1 MRLKKILIK
10 QWLFIF
16 IFLLFLSNFI
26 HAADFRVEASIDRSQ
41 VAVNQGFVITLEVTG
56 EGTTQVNFQPEFPA
70 SMDKF
75 CQLIRRGGE
84 SSNFQIINN
93 QVSFSKSIQYTFQAK
108 EIGKFQIDPIVVNIG
123 NETYQSNSFQI
134 EIVKA
139 GSSTSTP
146 PTGTTPVTPG
156 SEPTTAGLDENLFLK
171 ATVNK
176 RTVYQNEPVIVTYKI
191 YTRVTVTSYN
201 LEKLPNTTG
210 FWQEEFEMP
219 QQPRLFTE
227 VINGRKYQVAEIRK
241 VALFP
246 TETGKKTLEPLAL
259 NCEVRVQT
267 RRRPTSIFDSFFD
280 DPFFGRTQ
288 SVKIANEPITINVLP
303 LPLENKPKDFSGI
316 VGRFN
321 LTVTADKNEVEANE
335 AIKLKARLS
344 GEGNIRL
351 LPNPVIELPEDFEK
365 YGPTTSEKINREN
378 SRISGSKSFE
388 YVLIPRQAGNRTIK
402 GISLAY
408 FDLDSKSY
416 KILQTPDIQINIK
429 KGKKDFVSMGPGF
442 SREEIKILGKDIRYI
457 QQTTPE
463 FSMIGKYFYQSPA
476 FLILL
481 FSPLLILAG
490 AIYYRRRLDVFSEN
504 VAYARS
510 RRASRIATDRLKAAR
525 KFLAENTQKEFYAE
539 VSKAILSFVANKLN
553 LDEAGI
559 MSGEVQ
565 NQLRLKNVSEA
576 TIQQY
581 QNCLQTCDFQRFAPS
596 NANFD
601 EMKNFY
607 NEAKNVI
614 TNLQKVL

>member
-1 MRLKKILIK
+1 MNIKRILIK
-10 QWLFIF
+10 SWILNFTI
-16 IFLLFLSNFI
+16 LLFLSKFL
-26 HAADFRVEASIDRSQ
+26 HAADYHVEASIDRSQ

-75 CQLIRRGGE
+75 CQLIGRGGE

-93 QVSFSKSIQYTFQAK
+93 KVSFSKSIQYTFQAR
-108 EIGKFQIDPIVVNIG
+108 EIGKFQIDPIIVKIG
-123 NETYQSNSFQI
+123 NQTFQSNPFQI

-139 GSSTSTP
+139 GTPQSPATGSTPTTPGAESST
-146 PTGTTPVTPG
+146 G
-156 SEPTTAGLDENLFLK
+156 GLEENLFLK
-171 ATVNK
+171 AIVNK

-191 YTRVTVTSYN
+191 YTRVTVASYN

-246 TETGKKTLEPLAL
+246 TEIGKKTLEPLAL
-259 NCEVRVQT
+259 NCEVRVQA

-288 SVKIANEPITINVLP
+288 QVTIANDPVTINVLP
-303 LPLENKPKDFSGI
+303 LPQENKPKNFSGI

-321 LTVTADKNEVEANE
+321 LSVTADKNEVEANE
-335 AIKLKARLS
+335 AIKLKARLT

-351 LPNPVIELPEDFEK
+351 LPNPVIDLPEDFEK

-378 SRISGSKSFE
+378 NRISGSKSFE

-402 GISLAY
+402 GISLSY

-416 KILQTPDIQINIK
+416 QILQTPDIQINIK

-457 QQTTPE
+457 QQTMPE
-463 FSMIGKYFYQSPA
+463 FSMIGKYFYQSPE
-476 FLILL
+476 FLILF
-481 FSPLLILAG
+481 FSPLLVMIG
-490 AIYYRRRLDVFSEN
+490 AIYYRRRMEVFSEN

-510 RRASRIATDRLKAAR
+510 RRASRIATDRLKNAR
-525 KFLAENTQKEFYAE
+525 KLLAENTQKEFYAE
-539 VSKAILSFVANKLN
+539 ISRAIMSFVANKLN

-559 MSGEVQ
+559 MTGEVQ
-565 NQLRLKNVSEA
+565 NLLRNKKVNETTV
-576 TIQQY
+576 QQY
-581 QNCLQTCDFQRFAPS
+581 LDCLQTCDFQRFAPS
-596 NANFD
+596 NASLE
-601 EMKNFY
+601 EMKKFY

-614 TNLQKVL
+614 TNLQKAL

>member
-1 MRLKKILIK
+1 MSLKKFLVK
-10 QWLFIF
+10 RWFFIF
-16 IFLLFLSNFI
+16 IFLLFLSNLLQ
-26 HAADFRVEASIDRSQ
+26 AADFRVDASIDRSQ
-41 VAVNQGFVITLEVTG
+41 VALNQGFVITLEVTG
-56 EGTTQVNFQPEFPA
+56 EGTTQVNFQPEFPE
-70 SMDKF
+70 SMNKF
-75 CQLIRRGGE
+75 CQLIGRGGE

-93 QVSFSKSIQYTFQAK
+93 KVSFSKSIQYTFQAK
-108 EIGKFQIDPIVVNIG
+108 ELGKFQIDPIVVKIG
-123 NETYQSNSFQI
+123 NQTYQSNSFQI

-139 GSSTSTP
+139 GTTTPPAGSTP
-146 PTGTTPVTPG
+146 MTPG
-156 SEPTTAGLDENLFLK
+156 SEPSTGGLDENLFLK
-171 ATVNK
+171 AVVNK

-227 VINGRKYQVAEIRK
+227 VINGKKFQVAEIRK

-246 TETGKKTLEPLAL
+246 TETGKKTLEPLVL

-267 RRRPTSIFDSFFD
+267 RRRSTSIFDSFFD

-288 SVKIANEPITINVLP
+288 QVTIANEPVTINVLP

-321 LTVTADKNEVEANE
+321 LSVTADKNEVEANE
-335 AIKLKARLS
+335 AIKLKARLN
-344 GEGNIRL
+344 GEGNIKL

-365 YGPTTSEKINREN
+365 YGPTISEKINREN
-378 SRISGSKSFE
+378 NKISGSKSFE
-388 YVLIPRQAGNRTIK
+388 YVLIPRQAGNRIIK
-402 GISLAY
+402 GLTLSY
-408 FDLDSKSY
+408 FDLDSKTY

-429 KGKKDFVSMGPGF
+429 KGKKDFVSIGPGF

-457 QQTTPE
+457 QQSTPE
-463 FSMIGKYFYQSPA
+463 FSLIGQYFYQSPV

-481 FSPLLILAG
+481 FSPLIIMAG

-510 RRASRIATDRLKAAR
+510 QRASKIATDRLKAAR

-559 MSGEVQ
+559 MNSEVL
-565 NQLRLKNVSEA
+565 NLLRNKKVNESI
-576 TIQQY
+576 IQQY
-581 QNCLQTCDFQRFAPS
+581 QACLQTCDFQRFAPS
-596 NANFD
+596 KANFD
-601 EMKNFY
+601 EMKKFY

-614 TNLQKVL
+614 TALQKAL